1 MENTVIADNFDRV
14 VIRRGNYLRGRSDEE
29 MFGLL
34 QEGVAQSENKPQVRV
49 IPESRDAIHHA
60 IKHAR
65 KGELVVTLADLV
77 PDDIGY
83 VQEIRDKLL
92 AEQQEARG

>member
-1 MENTVIADNFDRV
+1 
-14 VIRRGNYLRGRSDEE
+14 
-29 MFGLL
+29 
-34 QEGVAQSENKPQVRV
+34 V